1 MLHLRS
7 TVSTSLGVAVIGLAA
22 YAVYKSGLLRKAA
35 VGVIRGGVK
44 ASAWAEDR
52 YKCARD
58 NVKGMVEEARKE
70 PAPCPVTVKEEKA

>member
-1 MLHLRS
+1 
-7 TVSTSLGVAVIGLAA
+7 
-22 YAVYKSGLLRKAA
+22 

-58 NVKGMVEEARKE
+58 NVKDMVEEARKE